1 MSAIITPIFVIQVT
15 IRNKFFSMIFMIMP
29 NQSIISTAL
38 KRMLSG
44 IMTACLQKQKPSRK
58 TAWWLWFS
66 APPPP
71 FWLMIWPKPAIRL
84 WISATLAKLMTGSS
98 VKKPSLSAN
107 FLLLRDR
114 LHTFDTNAVKT
125 YDLLC
130 HRAKRSFNRVNKR
143 QEVLILRFS

>member
-1 MSAIITPIFVIQVT
+1 
-15 IRNKFFSMIFMIMP
+15 MIVVLGP
-29 NQSIISTAL
+29 TATVLAYDLAKAGYQALDIGHLGKAYDWL
-38 KRMLSG
+38 KRKETIVIG
-44 IMTACLQKQKPSRK
+44 K
-58 TAWWLWFS
+58 
-66 APPPP
+66 
-71 FWLMIWPKPAIRL
+71 
-84 WISATLAKLMTGSS
+84 
-98 VKKPSLSAN
+98 